1 MKKSKQIRLVIVLF
15 SITFSTSF
23 FAQNVMLNGYVK
35 DSNTGEKLIGATI
48 YETESKLFSVTNNYG
63 YYNLSIPK
71 GMVNIEVSYIGYDVI
86 YTSLNLKEN
95 KTQNFEMIGGNY
107 LDEVVIVAQKEK
119 PIEKRTEMSVISI
132 PVKQIKALPS
142 LGGESD
148 VIKSLQLMPG
158 VQSGNEGS
166 SQLFVRG
173 GSTDQNLILLDD
185 VPMYYVSH
193 MGGFVSTFNTDA
205 INNIKLIKG
214 GFPAMYGSRL
224 SSVVDIRMKEGN
236 IKKFE
241 GNAMIGLIS
250 SKVSIEGPIKKDTT
264 SYIISA
270 RRLLYDLINRAA
282 YSFSSSNELQT
293 YHFYD
298 INAKINHRFSNK
310 DHLYFSVYF
319 GDDRNFYKTKDK
331 DDESEQQINDL
342 KWGNGLLALRWN
354 HLYNQKLF
362 SNTTFSYTR
371 YRFLHED
378 TFIQTFNDETEKLNS
393 KFNSG
398 IYDVA
403 LKTDF
408 DYFVHQNYKL
418 KFGIS
423 ATHHTFNPGISS
435 YKYENQSNVQDTIF
449 NNQRLTAIE
458 GGVYV
463 ENKFKIGK
471 RIRANIGLR
480 YNIYNIDKKSF
491 HSYEPR
497 ILTSFLLTK
506 NLSIKASYAEM
517 QQNIHLL
524 TTSGVG
530 MPIDLWVPATKRVV
544 PEKSKQFALG
554 IAKTINKEYEFSV
567 ESYYKSLEN
576 LTTYKEGEN
585 YFNPTKSWQD
595 KIETDGKGASY
606 GVELLFQKKYGK
618 TTGWLGYTWSKTTRQ
633 FDNVNFGK
641 VYPYRYD
648 RRHDFS
654 IVANHKITKNID
666 ASATWVYG
674 TGNAITLA
682 TSKYEMINT
691 PLGSGFTIDYDN
703 SDSAMS
709 EARYYSGKNGF
720 RMRDFHKLDIGIRL
734 HKKKKHGTQIW
745 NFSIYNVYNRQNP
758 LFYFF
763 HKEYEYDASI
773 DSFVYKGI
781 KLKQRS
787 LFPIIPSVSYS
798 FKF

>member
-1 MKKSKQIRLVIVLF
+1 MKRHRINHFIIVLIA
-15 SITFSTSF
+15 ITFSNLI
-23 FAQNVMLNGYVK
+23 FAQNIILSGYVK
-35 DSNTGEKLIGATI
+35 DSDTGENLIGATI
-48 YETESKLFSVTNNYG
+48 YEKESKLFSVTNNYG
-63 YYNLSIPK
+63 YYNLVIPK
-71 GMVNIEVSYIGYDVI
+71 GVVNIEVSYIGYDII
-86 YTSLNLKEN
+86 YTSLNLEEN
-95 KTQNFEMIGGNY
+95 KTLDFEMIGGNY

-236 IKKFE
+236 LKKFE
-241 GNAMIGLIS
+241 GNAMIGIIS

-270 RRLLYDLINRAA
+270 RRLLYDLISRAA

-310 DHLYFSVYF
+310 NHLYFSVYF

-331 DDESEQQINDL
+331 DDKSEQQINDL

-398 IYDVA
+398 IYDAA

-418 KFGIS
+418 KFGVS

-435 YKYENQSNVQDTIF
+435 YKYENQSSVQDTIF

-458 GGVYV
+458 GALYV

-471 RIRANIGLR
+471 RVRANIGLR

-497 ILTSFLLTK
+497 ILTNFLLTK

-530 MPIDLWVPATKRVV
+530 MPIDLWVPATKKVV

-554 IAKTINKEYEFSV
+554 IAKTINKEYEFSM

-585 YFNPTKSWQD
+585 YSNPTKSWQD
-595 KIETDGKGASY
+595 KVETDGKGTSY
-606 GVELLFQKKYGK
+606 GVEFLFQKKHGN

-654 IVANHKITKNID
+654 IVANHRITKNID
-666 ASATWVYG
+666 VSATWVYG

-691 PLGSGFTIDYDN
+691 PLGSGFTIN
-703 SDSAMS
+703 PEDSAMS
-709 EARYYSGKNGF
+709 EVRYYSGKNGF
-720 RMRDFHKLDIGIRL
+720 RMRDFHKLDIGVRL
-734 HKKKKHGTQIW
+734 HKKRKHGTQTW

-763 HKEYEYDASI
+763 HKEYEYDTSNE
-773 DSFVYKGI
+773 SFVYKGT